1 MDRIQEMT
9 IFAAVAEARSFAG
22 AARSLG
28 VSAATVTRAVAELER
43 RLGSLLVV
51 RNTRQLRLTEAGA
64 RFAVDAR
71 RLLQELQEAE
81 ESAAG
86 IHASP
91 RGLLVVTAPQVFGD
105 LHVMPAM
112 LDYLAANPAVEIR
125 ALLVDRVVSLL
136 DEGVDVAV
144 RIGELPDSSLTA
156 IPVGHIRRVV
166 AASPAYLARHGVP
179 RRPEELAGH
188 ATISAYAAQ
197 QGGLWG
203 FAEDGRALDVAVRSR
218 LTVTSFHAA
227 IHAAAAGAGLTQ
239 VASYQ
244 TAAAVARGELRW
256 VLEDFEVAPRPV
268 HVVFAEGRRGS
279 AKVRSFVDFCVERLR
294 ASLAALAGPATVN

>member
-1 MDRIQEMT
+1 MT
-9 IFAAVAEARSFAG
+9 AFVAVAEAQSFAG
-22 AARSLG
+22 AARRLG
-28 VSAATVTRAVAELER
+28 VSGATVTRAVAELER

-64 RFAVDAR
+64 RFAADAR

-112 LDYLAANPAVEIR
+112 LDYLAENPDVEIR
-125 ALLVDRVVSLL
+125 ALLVDRNVSLL

-156 IPVGHIRRVV
+156 VPVGHIRRVV
-166 AASPAYLARHGVP
+166 AASPAYLERHGVP
-179 RRPEELAGH
+179 RRPEELAAH
-188 ATISAYAAQ
+188 ATISAYGPQ
-197 QGGLWG
+197 QGGQWC
-203 FAEDGRALDVAVRSR
+203 FAQGGRPLDVPVRSR
-218 LTVTSFHAA
+218 LSVTSFAAA
-227 IHAAAAGAGLTQ
+227 IHAAVAGAGLTQ

-244 TAAAVARGELRW
+244 VAAAVARAELHV
-256 VLEDFEVAPRPV
+256 VLEDFEVAPMPV
-268 HVVFAEGRRGS
+268 HVVYAEGRRGS
-279 AKVRSFVDFCVERLR
+279 AKVRSFVDFCVGRVR
-294 ASLAALAGPATVN
+294 ASLAGIAGSETVN